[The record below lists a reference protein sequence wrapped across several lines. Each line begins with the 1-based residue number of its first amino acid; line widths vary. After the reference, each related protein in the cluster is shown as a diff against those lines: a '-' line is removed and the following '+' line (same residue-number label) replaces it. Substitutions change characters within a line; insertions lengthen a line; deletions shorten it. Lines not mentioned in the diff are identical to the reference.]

1 MDKTIKTTAITKNG
15 GVTSWSY
22 LAGYILTIPLANW
35 MIGNIGTFC
44 IPDGPC
50 MIPLGFGLTAPSGV
64 LMVGAALVLRDQVQE
79 HLGTKWSLFGILIG
93 AVLSYFLANPFI
105 AIASILA
112 FGVSELIDFAAYT
125 TIRKKSRE
133 LAIAVS
139 GLVGAFFD
147 SVVFLYIAFGSL
159 AYVEGQIFG
168 KLIISVL
175 AAIAL
180 WVMKNVYTKPR
191 S

>member
-125 TIRKKSRE
+125 TIRKKKS
-133 LAIAVS
+133 
-139 GLVGAFFD
+139 
-147 SVVFLYIAFGSL
+147 
-159 AYVEGQIFG
+159 
-168 KLIISVL
+168 
-175 AAIAL
+175 
-180 WVMKNVYTKPR
+180 
-191 S
+191 